1 MKKLW
6 LIIMLLA
13 FVVMLYAPAVVAAPP
28 GSDSGM
34 SQTDSDDPD
43 DGINPP
49 EDPPDTDPWSP
60 GGKMIAPTS
69 NEDNVQTRFWI
80 VVEIWS
86 IKLIWVH

>member
-6 LIIMLLA
+6 LIIVLLA

-43 DGINPP
+43 VGINPP
-49 EDPPDTDPWSP
+49 EDPPDADPWEAGSKIITP
-60 GGKMIAPTS
+60 DQ
-69 NEDNVQTRFWI
+69 NENNDPLDFR
-80 VVEIWS
+80 VVIKIWS
-86 IKLIWVH
+86 IRLIFVR